1 MELVALVLA
10 GRLAA
15 ARSHVKCIS
24 ANGPALAGPDGEPAP
39 IPVHM
44 DHARKVQKLYDSLAR
59 RAARAAGQYPR
70 RHEYAGLT
78 AGERITRACDRL
90 DISPVY
96 YKIALGHMK
105 DQVRRPSNE
114 VREGSAGSD
123 VGLSRPRVAHGRT
136 GARRLWRPR
145 AGAPRR
151 DAMRQA
157 ILRVLEAL
165 QDCGQVQRIEYAR
178 NSLTYAWGE
187 VRHEQ
192 ACACD

>member
-15 ARSHVKCIS
+15 ARSQRQVHL
-24 ANGPALAGPDGEPAP
+24 GRTGLPRAGPDDEPAP

-44 DHARKVQKLYDSLAR
+44 DHARKVQKLYDSLAHVEQR
-59 RAARAAGQYPR
+59 VLQAEYPR

-105 DQVRRPSNE
+105 DQVRR
-114 VREGSAGSD
+114 AF
-123 VGLSRPRVAHGRT
+123 
-136 GARRLWRPR
+136 
-145 AGAPRR
+145 
-151 DAMRQA
+151 Q
-157 ILRVLEAL
+157 
-165 QDCGQVQRIEYAR
+165 
-178 NSLTYAWGE
+178 
-187 VRHEQ
+187 
-192 ACACD
+192 

>member
-15 ARSHVKCIS
+15 ARSQRQVHLGRTGLS
-24 ANGPALAGPDGEPAP
+24 RAGRPDDEPAP

-44 DHARKVQKLYDSLAR
+44 DHARKVQKLYDSLAHVEQR
-59 RAARAAGQYPR
+59 VLQAEYPR

-105 DQVRRPSNE
+105 DQVRR
-114 VREGSAGSD
+114 AF
-123 VGLSRPRVAHGRT
+123 
-136 GARRLWRPR
+136 
-145 AGAPRR
+145 
-151 DAMRQA
+151 Q
-157 ILRVLEAL
+157 
-165 QDCGQVQRIEYAR
+165 
-178 NSLTYAWGE
+178 
-187 VRHEQ
+187 
-192 ACACD
+192 